1 MSSEITRKQ
10 VDWERASCRGLDTNL
25 FYLQKTELLDEGLS
39 FNHLRRMCFA
49 CPIQRECLQ
58 IGVKYERYGFW
69 GGVAEDERDHL
80 YRGTNNKVV
89 YRFHMDIQGMSKT
102 FAELKTIIQ
111 SVTRDW
117 GEFDMKYPKR
127 IR

>member
-1 MSSEITRKQ
+1 MSSEITRRQ

-39 FNHLRRMCFA
+39 FNHLRRMCFS

-58 IGVKYERYGFW
+58 IGTKYERYGFW
-69 GGVAEDERDHL
+69 GGVAEDERDHI
-80 YRGTNNKVV
+80 YRKINNKVV
-89 YRFHMDIQGMSKT
+89 FRFRMDLRGMAMNY
-102 FAELKTIIQ
+102 AELSEIIH

-117 GEFDMKYPKR
+117 GEFDLKYPKR
-127 IR
+127 QR